1 MIKLKELRTTKII
14 HTFWATVLTYIK
26 NVNRVNPSGINIAL
40 RKLVKDVPSSGPMI
54 ASKFKRV
61 EAAYR
66 KFKQEAE
73 HFSAYIR
80 SKSYD

>member
-1 MIKLKELRTTKII
+1 MIKLKELRTTKVI
-14 HTFWATVLTYIK
+14 HTFWAIVLTYM
-26 NVNRVNPSGINIAL
+26 NVVNRVDPSGINIAL
-40 RKLVKDVPSSGPMI
+40 RKLIKDVPSSGPMI

-61 EAAYR
+61 EAAYK

-73 HFSAYIR
+73 HFNAYIR